1 MEETKT
7 FFVAG
12 FEHLRQLSFK
22 VAAGAGPSAVIV
34 KAPHSSIRQYSPS
47 DAVVRH
53 DLGRREVSE
62 DLAMGSASLGL
73 TVLVAGIQCTTEPLA
88 LLHRQSVPEAIVG
101 LFLGSSPH
109 HRFAVREQ

>member
-1 MEETKT
+1 
-7 FFVAG
+7 
-12 FEHLRQLSFK
+12 
-22 VAAGAGPSAVIV
+22 
-34 KAPHSSIRQYSPS
+34 
-47 DAVVRH
+47 
-53 DLGRREVSE
+53 
-62 DLAMGSASLGL
+62 MGSASLGL